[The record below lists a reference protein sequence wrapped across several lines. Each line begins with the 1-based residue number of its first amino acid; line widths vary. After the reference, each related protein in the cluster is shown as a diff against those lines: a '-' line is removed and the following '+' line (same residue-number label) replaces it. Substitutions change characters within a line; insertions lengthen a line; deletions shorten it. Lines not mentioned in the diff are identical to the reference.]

1 MKTISS
7 AIAALAVCAGHAF
20 AEPSVERG
28 EYLVQGPM
36 GCGNCHTP
44 FGEQGLDISR
54 DLGGRVV
61 EDNEHFIAIAANL
74 TPAGRVSDWSDE
86 ELGRAIREC
95 LRPDGSLIG
104 PPMPCAVY
112 RGLGD
117 EDLASVVMYLRTVPP
132 VENDPGQSTYNIP
145 LPPTYGPPVD
155 SVTAPERAVSVE
167 YGAYLASSIAHC
179 VECHSP
185 IGPKG
190 PQLDAE
196 HLGIGGY
203 EFVGPWGVVVGPNI
217 TSHQDGLAGFS
228 DSEIKQ
234 MITAGLR
241 PDGSAMKPPM
251 PYPYFA
257 RMTAED
263 LDAVVM
269 YLRAMPPLPDP

>member
-1 MKTISS
+1 MKNV
-7 AIAALAVCAGHAF
+7 AHAAAVLVAGAGF
-20 AEPSVERG
+20 ACAEPSVERG

-44 FGEQGLDISR
+44 FGAKGLDMSR
-54 DLGGRVV
+54 DLAGREV
-61 EDNEHFIAIAANL
+61 EETEHFIAISANI

-95 LRPDGSLIG
+95 IRPDGTVIG
-104 PPMPCAVY
+104 PPMPCLVY

-132 VENDPGQSTYNIP
+132 VENDPGQSTYKMP
-145 LPPTYGPPVD
+145 LPPAYGPPVG

-185 IGPKG
+185 IGPEG
-190 PQLDAE
+190 PMLDAA
-196 HLGIGGY
+196 HLGAGGY
-203 EFVGPWGVVVGPNI
+203 EFVGPWGTVVGPNI
-217 TSHQDGLAGFS
+217 TSHEDGLSGFS
-228 DSEIKQ
+228 DDEIKT
-234 MITAGLR
+234 MVARGER
-241 PDGSAMKPPM
+241 PDGSRMLPPM

-257 RMTAED
+257 RLTGED
-263 LDAVVM
+263 LDALVM
-269 YLRAMPPLPDP
+269 YVRTLPPLPDP